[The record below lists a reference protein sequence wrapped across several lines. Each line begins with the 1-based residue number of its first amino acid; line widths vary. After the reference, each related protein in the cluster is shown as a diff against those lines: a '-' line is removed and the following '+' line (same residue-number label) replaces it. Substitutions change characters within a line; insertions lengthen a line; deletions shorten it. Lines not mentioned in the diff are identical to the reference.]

1 MGKVRP
7 ENLVDRQNE
16 ILFGFYPKDF
26 LEKCSGWLCGGISSG
41 AVDNHRLKRRS
52 RGDQ

>member
-16 ILFGFYPKDF
+16 ILFGFSPKDF
-26 LEKCSGWLCGGISSG
+26 FREMF
-41 AVDNHRLKRRS
+41 RLALGRHF
-52 RGDQ
+52 

>member
-16 ILFGFYPKDF
+16 ILFGFSQKIF
-26 LEKCSGWLCGGISSG
+26 REMFRLALGGISSG
-41 AVDNHRLKRRS
+41 AEH
-52 RGDQ
+52 